1 MQPADNQPACPLD
14 AILKP
19 HTILLAHTPIA
30 TVHTRILS
38 SLFTPLLNALALASD
53 TERPAK
59 RTRTDEPVYAHVL
72 MGSCIGEQGSE
83 TRATRKGLR
92 RGVLQAMFRAAADP
106 GANETDR
113 RKIYKVWREEGGD
126 DDDDDDDE

>member
-1 MQPADNQPACPLD
+1 MGGADTQPACPLD
-14 AILKP
+14 AVLKP
-19 HTILLAHTPIA
+19 HITLLARTPIS

-38 SLFTPLLNALALASD
+38 ALFTPLLNALAVASD

-59 RTRTDEPVYAHVL
+59 RTRTEDPVYAHIL

-83 TRATRKGLR
+83 ERASRKALR
-92 RGVLQAMFRAAADP
+92 RGVLQALFRAAADP

-126 DDDDDDDE
+126 DDEDDED